1 MQTDK
6 VLDTAALISWPL
18 VELNGGMAVEGQIE
32 EVRRVSEA
40 RLIDVDA
47 ANLKWIEPSEIS
59 IEKATSL
66 ATSSGDL
73 VGLSDVDL
81 RLLALTLEK
90 NARLH
95 TDDYR
100 LQNLCEISGLS
111 WSSVE
116 LPGISQVWSWEIR
129 CEGCG
134 EVHKHL
140 QGTIPASKEIGRCN
154 NCGSRLSMK
163 RKR

>member
-1 MQTDK
+1 MRTAK
-6 VLDTAALISWPL
+6 VLDTSALISWPL
-18 VELNGGMAVEGQIE
+18 VELHGGMAVEGQIE
-32 EVRRVSEA
+32 EVRRLSEG
-40 RLIDVDA
+40 RLIEIGA
-47 ANLKWIEPSEIS
+47 ANLKWMEPSEIS

-66 ATSSGDL
+66 AISSGDL
-73 VGLSDVDL
+73 AGLSEVDL
-81 RLLALTLEK
+81 RLLALTLEE

-100 LQNLCEISGLS
+100 LQNICEMTGLS

-116 LPGISQVWSWEIR
+116 QSGISQVWSWEII

-134 EVHKHL
+134 EVHRHL
-140 QGTIPASKEIGRCN
+140 QGTIPAGNEIGECR
-154 NCGSRLSMK
+154 NCGARLRMK

>member
-1 MQTDK
+1 MQTAK

-18 VELNGGMAVEGQIE
+18 VELNEGMVVEGQIE

-40 RLIDVDA
+40 RIVEIDV
-47 ANLKWIEPSEIS
+47 ANLKWIKPTEIS
-59 IEKATSL
+59 IEKATNL
-66 ATSSGDL
+66 AISSGDL
-73 VGLSDVDL
+73 AGLSDVDL

-100 LQNLCEISGLS
+100 LQNICQMAGLN

-116 LPGISQVWSWEIR
+116 LSGISQVWSWEIR
-129 CEGCG
+129 CEGCE
-134 EVHKHL
+134 EVHEHL
-140 QGTIPASKEIGRCN
+140 QGTIPASKEIGGCR
-154 NCGSRLSMK
+154 NCGSRLRMK

>member
-66 ATSSGDL
+66 AKEAG
-73 VGLSDVDL
+73 
-81 RLLALTLEK
+81 
-90 NARLH
+90 
-95 TDDYR
+95 
-100 LQNLCEISGLS
+100 I
-111 WSSVE
+111 WSAF
-116 LPGISQVWSWEIR
+116 Q
-129 CEGCG
+129 
-134 EVHKHL
+134 
-140 QGTIPASKEIGRCN
+140 T
-154 NCGSRLSMK
+154 
-163 RKR
+163 

>member
-1 MQTDK
+1 VQTDK

-134 EVHKHL
+134 EIHEHL
-140 QGTIPASKEIGRCN
+140 QGIIPASKEIGNCRY
-154 NCGSRLSMK
+154 CGSKLRMR

>member
-1 MQTDK
+1 VQTAK
-6 VLDTAALISWPL
+6 VLDTAALMSWPL
-18 VELNGGMAVEGQIE
+18 VQLHGGVAVEGQIE
-32 EVRRVSEA
+32 EVRRLSEA
-40 RLIDVDA
+40 RLVEIDA
-47 ANLKWIEPSEIS
+47 ANLKWMEPSEIS

-66 ATSSGDL
+66 AISSGDL
-73 VGLSDVDL
+73 AGLSEVDL

-100 LQNLCEISGLS
+100 LQNICQMAGLS

-116 LPGISQVWSWEIR
+116 QSGISQVWSWEIR

>member
-18 VELNGGMAVEGQIE
+18 VELNGGMAVEGQVE
-32 EVRRVSEA
+32 EVRRVSKA
-40 RLIDVDA
+40 RLVEVDA
-47 ANLKWIEPSEIS
+47 ANLKWMEPSEIS

-66 ATSSGDL
+66 AISSGDL
-73 VGLSDVDL
+73 AGLSDVDL

-90 NARLH
+90 NAKLH

-100 LQNLCEISGLS
+100 LQNICEMTGLS

-116 LPGISQVWSWEIR
+116 LSGISQVWSWEIR

-134 EVHKHL
+134 EVHEHL
-140 QGTIPASKEIGRCN
+140 QGTIPASKEIGECGD
-154 NCGSRLSMK
+154 CGSKLRIR